1 MSTPS
6 GKIDIFSQ
14 AIASF
19 RYDDCPSYP
28 SWLASDEWLSA
39 PGAAQWSLH
48 LITHQ
53 PADKLHSQMDV
64 GKVSLAHK
72 VSRRALLHLNPGDAA
87 ARGICNGCIVRVF
100 NAHGACL
107 AGAVVDPGLMANA
120 IVMPTGASSDPAD
133 SFLERHGNPNVLTLD
148 IGTSRLAQ
156 APSALS
162 ALVEVALWHGP
173 LPEMRAHQSP
183 EIMPDDTAR

>member
-1 MSTPS
+1 LSTPS

-72 VSRRALLHLNPGDAA
+72 VSGAHCFTSIPVMRRHAVFAMAALCVCSMRTGHAW
-87 ARGICNGCIVRVF
+87 RG
-100 NAHGACL
+100 
-107 AGAVVDPGLMANA
+107 
-120 IVMPTGASSDPAD
+120 
-133 SFLERHGNPNVLTLD
+133 
-148 IGTSRLAQ
+148 RLSI
-156 APSALS
+156 P
-162 ALVEVALWHGP
+162 V
-173 LPEMRAHQSP
+173 
-183 EIMPDDTAR
+183 